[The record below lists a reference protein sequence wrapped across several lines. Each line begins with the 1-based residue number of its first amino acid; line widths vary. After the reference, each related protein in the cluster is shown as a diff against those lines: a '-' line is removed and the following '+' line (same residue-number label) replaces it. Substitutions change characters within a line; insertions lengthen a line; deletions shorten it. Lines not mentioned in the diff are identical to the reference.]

1 MALRVPMVLLAVLLP
16 GYGVQAAE
24 TAVLTLSCDGTV
36 TRLEVTGDY
45 KPERVANMGLLV
57 NLPEGTITGFV
68 HAARIDNISEVLV
81 DFSGNSGNAWS
92 VYGSMDRITGRVTA
106 NTASRDSKTG
116 TLIDERQW
124 DLLCKP
130 AKRLF

>member
-1 MALRVPMVLLAVLLP
+1 MVLLAVPLL

-36 TRLEVTGDY
+36 SGAIDLFKARPVT
-45 KPERVANMGLLV
+45 NMGLLV
-57 NLPEGTITGFV
+57 NLPEGTVTGFAHV
-68 HAARIDNISEVLV
+68 GDAHVARIDNISEVLV
-81 DFSGNSGNAWS
+81 DFSGS
-92 VYGSMDRITGRVTA
+92 VWGSIDRITGRVKA
-106 NTASRDSKTG
+106 MD
-116 TLIDERQW
+116 DEYQW

>member
-1 MALRVPMVLLAVLLP
+1 MALRLPIALLAVLLP

-36 TRLEVTGDY
+36 TRMIDFNDKPRPVT
-45 KPERVANMGLLV
+45 NMGLLV
-57 NLPEGTITGFV
+57 DLPKGTVTGFAHV
-68 HAARIDNISEVLV
+68 ARMDAHVARIDHISEVLV
-81 DFSGNSGNAWS
+81 DFSGS
-92 VYGSMDRITGRVTA
+92 VWGSIDRITGCVKA
-106 NTASRDSKTG
+106 ND
-116 TLIDERQW
+116 DEYQW

>member
-1 MALRVPMVLLAVLLP
+1 MVLLAVLLP

-36 TRLEVTGDY
+36 TR
-45 KPERVANMGLLV
+45 MGLLV
-57 NLPEGTITGFV
+57 NLPKGTVTGFAHV
-68 HAARIDNISEVLV
+68 ARMDAPVARIDNISEVLV
-81 DFSGNSGNAWS
+81 DFNGS
-92 VYGSMDRITGRVTA
+92 VWGSIDRITGRVKA
-106 NTASRDSKTG
+106 ND
-116 TLIDERQW
+116 DEHQW

>member
-36 TRLEVTGDY
+36 TRWLYFGDKPQPVT
-45 KPERVANMGLLV
+45 NMGLLV
-57 NLPEGTITGFV
+57 NLPKGTVTGFAHGARTDAHV
-68 HAARIDNISEVLV
+68 ARIDNISEVLV
-81 DFSGNSGNAWS
+81 DFSGS
-92 VYGSMDRITGRVTA
+92 VWGSIDRITGRVKA
-106 NTASRDSKTG
+106 YD
-116 TLIDERQW
+116 DEHSW
-124 DLLCKP
+124 ELLCMP

>member
-1 MALRVPMVLLAVLLP
+1 MVLLAVLLL

-36 TRLEVTGDY
+36 TRMIDFSDRPVT
-45 KPERVANMGLLV
+45 NMGLLV
-57 NLPEGTITGFV
+57 NLPKGTVTGFARV
-68 HAARIDNISEVLV
+68 ARMDAHVARIDNISEVLV
-81 DFSGNSGNAWS
+81 DFSGS
-92 VYGSMDRITGRVTA
+92 VWGSIDRITGRVKA
-106 NTASRDSKTG
+106 ND
-116 TLIDERQW
+116 DEYQW